1 MLSVIIQNNDYF
13 TEAGRLW
20 SVADYKG
27 GGGGAISQI
36 FKS

>member
-1 MLSVIIQNNDYF
+1 MIISQKPVGY
-13 TEAGRLW
+13 E
-20 SVADYKG
+20 SVADYK

>member
-27 GGGGAISQI
+27 GGGAISKI